1 MGMSINSK
9 LIYGLRYT
17 DLVDELNEDQIEELD
32 EALDWGE
39 IDYASPCYDSE
50 RDYWIVGYE
59 LSDGFTVSTL
69 DSWKQELVLAEK
81 EFVERFG
88 VTGFVY
94 CMPDVT

>member
-9 LIYGLRYT
+9 LIYGLRYA

-50 RDYWIVGYE
+50 RDRWVVGYE
-59 LSDGFTVSTL
+59 ISDGFTLETL
-69 DSWKQELVLAEK
+69 DSLKQELVDAEK

-88 VTGFVY
+88 ITGFVY
-94 CMPDVT
+94 CTPNVT